1 MDWQN
6 IKLTFWQSGDAEK
19 GTVSAVT
26 YAGFIN
32 TWFIKVRQ
40 WLQWPLQRFYLEN
53 APLFFV
59 DLVAWERN
67 ITRFNSEPESLYRL
81 RVKYAYA
88 NAKDAGST
96 AGFKRIWQRL
106 ELGDVSITERSS
118 EEDWDI
124 IILGMAA
131 ADIAGNET
139 LLNLLITKY
148 GRTCRR
154 YLLSSQSVADVS
166 AAVAKLATASTFA
179 VCESDIVLPPRGSA
193 VPDNALTYSG
203 DPLTFNDDY
212 LTFEE

>member
-1 MDWQN
+1 MDWQK
-6 IKLTFWQSGDAEK
+6 IKLIFWQNGDDEE

-32 TWFIKVRQ
+32 SWFLKVRE
-40 WLQWPLQRFYLEN
+40 WLQWPLQRLYLEN

-67 ITRFNSEPESLYRL
+67 ITRFTGEPERLYRL

-106 ELGDVSITERSS
+106 ELGDVTITERSS
-118 EEDWDI
+118 LEDWDI
-124 IILGMAA
+124 VALGMD
-131 ADIAGNET
+131 ADAIAGNEI
-139 LLNLLITKY
+139 LINLLIQKY

-154 YLLSSQSVADVS
+154 YFLSSQSVAMVGT
-166 AAVAKLATASTFA
+166 AQIKLATASTLA
-179 VCESDIVLPPRGSA
+179 VAQSAMILPPRNSA
-193 VPDNALTYSG
+193 EPANVLTYNG
-203 DPLTFNDDY
+203 NILKFDDSN
-212 LTFEE
+212 LIFED